1 MEMTS
6 VRRGSWEKKKKKKD
20 KVEPTVILEN
30 NFHPFFKDK

>member
-6 VRRGSWEKKKKKKD
+6 VRRGSWEKKKD